1 MSSTVSPSEFKLD
14 EYMMSHVLNSNEWH
28 LPFLPPIHIPAFA
41 SLHALMMLIVASL
54 LIFIACVLYKRNE
67 RIPSG
72 MSNVLELIVLFV
84 RDQISRPALGD
95 EDGKKFT
102 PILCTFFT
110 FILTMN
116 VIGLIPLF
124 STATANI
131 NVTGALAF
139 IILCFLTVG
148 AIIRNGIHGFF
159 HAIKPSGVPIPIL
172 FLIVPLEFIGIFIK
186 AFALMI
192 RLFANMLAGHMVIL
206 SLLGLVILIGYA
218 ALPAV
223 FLAVGISVLEVLVAF
238 LQAFI
243 FTLLSAVFIGQMYHP
258 EH

>member
-1 MSSTVSPSEFKLD
+1 MTSTPHEFQLD
-14 EYMMSHVLNSNEWH
+14 QYMMHHVLNSQEWKI
-28 LPFLPPIHIPAFA
+28 PFLPTIHIPEFA
-41 SLHALMMLIVASL
+41 SLHAVIMMIVAGL
-54 LIFIACVLYKRNE
+54 LIFIACVLYKRNQLV
-67 RIPSG
+67 PTG
-72 MSNVLELIVLFV
+72 MTNVLELTVLFV
-84 RDQISRPALGD
+84 RDHIARPALGD

-110 FILTMN
+110 FILMMN
-116 VIGLIPLF
+116 LIGMIPLF
-124 STATANI
+124 ATATANI

-139 IILCFLTVG
+139 IVLCFMTVG
-148 AIIRNGIHGFF
+148 AIIRNGIHGFI

-206 SLLGLVILIGYA
+206 SLLGLVVLIGYA

-223 FLAVGISVLEVLVAF
+223 FLAVGISILEVLVAF